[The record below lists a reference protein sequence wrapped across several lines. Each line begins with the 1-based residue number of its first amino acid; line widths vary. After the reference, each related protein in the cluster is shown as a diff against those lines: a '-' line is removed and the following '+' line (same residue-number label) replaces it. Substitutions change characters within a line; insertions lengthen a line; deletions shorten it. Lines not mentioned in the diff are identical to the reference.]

1 MKILGI
7 IPARAGSKSI
17 KNKNIIN
24 LNGKPLIAHTI
35 MAAKNS
41 KLQNFIVSS
50 DSKKILNIAK
60 KFGAKNLFLRPKKF
74 SLDST
79 RSVNLYKFLKKELEK
94 FFEFDAIMVLQP
106 TTPLRRSEDI
116 NKSIDFYS
124 NILGMEL
131 HEFLSSTDNV
141 KRKSLKF
148 GKQKINLHEASKPF
162 KPHANNPLPGTMD
175 ICFLSEINI
184 DDWIKLFNK
193 FNINI
198 EDGPVQ
204 KTGANGPIRSIY
216 VRDPDK
222 NLIEISNQI

>member
-1 MKILGI
+1 M
-7 IPARAGSKSI
+7 SF
-17 KNKNIIN
+17 NIDHVVI
-24 LNGKPLIAHTI
+24 T
-35 MAAKNS
+35 
-41 KLQNFIVSS
+41 VS
-50 DSKKILNIAK
+50 D
-60 KFGAKNLFLRPKKF
+60 
-74 SLDST
+74 T
-79 RSVNLYKFLKKELEK
+79 
-94 FFEFDAIMVLQP
+94 
-106 TTPLRRSEDI
+106 

-162 KPHANNPLPGTMD
+162 KPHANNPIPGAMD
-175 ICFLSEINI
+175 ICFLSEIYI
-184 DDWIKLFNK
+184 DDWIKIFNK
-193 FNINI
+193 FNIKI
-198 EDGPVQ
+198 EDGPVK